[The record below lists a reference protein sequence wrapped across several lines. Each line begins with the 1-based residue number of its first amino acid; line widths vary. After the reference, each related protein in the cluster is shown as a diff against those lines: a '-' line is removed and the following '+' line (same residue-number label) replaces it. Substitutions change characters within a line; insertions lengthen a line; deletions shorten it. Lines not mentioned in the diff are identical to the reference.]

1 MIQAAESKALE
12 MYAGQE
18 AARQQEILENK
29 AVHQTEDKDIPGK
42 ETMPPEGQAGF
53 LVEEDMEIDD
63 FEIVSPEFFS
73 QIKEPSFTVNVNK
86 VYVNA
91 ACVRLL
97 PDVEYVKILVSR
109 KRKQV
114 AFEPSDE
121 MDIKAYKWSRIK
133 DGKLYAS
140 QRTGDIFV
148 MMLCEMMGW
157 DPDYRYKI
165 IGRLVHS
172 RGHSLIVF
180 DLTTFN
186 CYPKAAS
193 EDGKGSGRKRT
204 AFPIEKWNGRF
215 GPTYAESKRSLQV
228 NTFDEYTVWTIKE
241 GEGSKGDAP
250 ENPAIKVKAVAE
262 SEQ

>member
-1 MIQAAESKALE
+1 MMQAAE
-12 MYAGQE
+12 G
-18 AARQQEILENK
+18 K
-29 AVHQTEDKDIPGK
+29 AVDMQMMQAGVQLEADMESGTGKSSDTTENQRKN
-42 ETMPPEGQAGF
+42 TMPSAQPAGLF
-53 LVEEDMEIDD
+53 VEEDMDIDD

-86 VYVNA
+86 IYVNA

-97 PDVEYVKILVSR
+97 PDVEYVKILVNR

-121 MDIKAYKWSRIK
+121 MDIKAYKWSRTK
-133 DGKLYAS
+133 DGKRYAS

-172 RGHSLIVF
+172 KGHSLIVF
-180 DLTTFN
+180 DLMTYN

-193 EDGKGSGRKRT
+193 EEGSGTVRKKS

-215 GPTYAESKRSLQV
+215 GPTYAESRRSLQV
-228 NTFDEYTVWTIKE
+228 NTFDGYTVWTIKE
-241 GEGSKGDAP
+241 GDASKPNASDNMQKTGEGG
-250 ENPAIKVKAVAE
+250 AE
-262 SEQ
+262 K

>member
-1 MIQAAESKALE
+1 MIQASE
-12 MYAGQE
+12 
-18 AARQQEILENK
+18 R
-29 AVHQTEDKDIPGK
+29 TELNMQM
-42 ETMPPEGQAGF
+42 TQAGAQPKSNMERRVEKSPETAGTQEKGTIPSTQPAGLF
-53 LVEEDMEIDD
+53 VEEDMDIDD

-97 PDVEYVKILVSR
+97 PDVEYVKILVNR

-121 MDIKAYKWSRIK
+121 MDIKAYRWSRTK
-133 DGKLYAS
+133 DGKRYAS

-172 RGHSLIVF
+172 KGHSLIVF
-180 DLTTFN
+180 DLMTYN

-193 EDGKGSGRKRT
+193 EEGSGSARKKSS
-204 AFPIEKWNGRF
+204 FPIEKWNGRF
-215 GPTYAESKRSLQV
+215 GPTYAESRRSLQV
-228 NTFDEYTVWTIKE
+228 NTFDGYTVWTIKE
-241 GEGSKGDAP
+241 GEASTKDDPNDLQKTDEGG
-250 ENPAIKVKAVAE
+250 AE
-262 SEQ
+262 K

>member
-1 MIQAAESKALE
+1 MIQAAE
-12 MYAGQE
+12 
-18 AARQQEILENK
+18 
-29 AVHQTEDKDIPGK
+29 GK
-42 ETMPPEGQAGF
+42 VVDMQMAQAGVQLKTDMENMMTKRTGTTENTEIETLPPTQPAGLF
-53 LVEEDMEIDD
+53 MEEDMDIDD

-97 PDVEYVKILVSR
+97 PNVEYVKILVNR

-121 MDIKAYKWSRIK
+121 MDIKAYKWSRTK
-133 DGKLYAS
+133 GGKRYAS

-172 RGHSLIVF
+172 KGHSLIVF
-180 DLTTFN
+180 DLMTYN
-186 CYPKAAS
+186 CYPKEAS
-193 EDGKGSGRKRT
+193 EGNSGTAKKKT

-215 GPTYAESKRSLQV
+215 GPTYAESRRSLQV
-228 NTFDEYTVWTIKE
+228 NTFSGYTVWTIKE
-241 GEGSKGDAP
+241 GEAQKADAP
-250 ENPAIKVKAVAE
+250 GEMQKTNEGDVEK
-262 SEQ
+262 

>member
-1 MIQAAESKALE
+1 MIQAAEVTE
-12 MYAGQE
+12 MNRQMMEAGSQLKTGME
-18 AARQQEILENK
+18 GD
-29 AVHQTEDKDIPGK
+29 AVSSEETTKIPGK
-42 ETMPPEGQAGF
+42 GTMPQTQPTGLF
-53 LVEEDMEIDD
+53 VEEDMDIDD

-97 PDVEYVKILVSR
+97 PDVEYVKILVNR

-121 MDIKAYKWSRIK
+121 MDIKAYRWSRTK
-133 DGKLYAS
+133 DGKRYAS

-172 RGHSLIVF
+172 KGHSLIVF
-180 DLTTFN
+180 DLMTYN

-193 EDGKGSGRKRT
+193 EDGSGSARKKT

-215 GPTYAESKRSLQV
+215 GPTYAESRRSLQV
-228 NTFDEYTVWTIKE
+228 NTFDGYTVWTIKE
-241 GEGSKGDAP
+241 GETPKTDD
-250 ENPAIKVKAVAE
+250 
-262 SEQ
+262 SEALQNTNEGGAKE

>member
-1 MIQAAESKALE
+1 
-12 MYAGQE
+12 
-18 AARQQEILENK
+18 
-29 AVHQTEDKDIPGK
+29 
-42 ETMPPEGQAGF
+42 
-53 LVEEDMEIDD
+53 
-63 FEIVSPEFFS
+63 
-73 QIKEPSFTVNVNK
+73 
-86 VYVNA
+86 VNA

-250 ENPAIKVKAVAE
+250 GNPAIKVKAVAE

>member
-1 MIQAAESKALE
+1 MIQTAEGKVVNMQIAQ
-12 MYAGQE
+12 AGAQMKTDME
-18 AARQQEILENK
+18 SGMEKNMDTTNTQ
-29 AVHQTEDKDIPGK
+29 GK
-42 ETMPPEGQAGF
+42 ETIPPADPVGLF
-53 LVEEDMEIDD
+53 VEEDMDIDD

-97 PDVEYVKILVSR
+97 PDVEYVKILVNR

-121 MDIKAYKWSRIK
+121 MDIKAYRWSRMK
-133 DGKLYAS
+133 DGKRYAS

-172 RGHSLIVF
+172 KGHSLIVF
-180 DLTTFN
+180 DLMTYN

-193 EDGKGSGRKRT
+193 EEGSGAARKKS

-215 GPTYAESKRSLQV
+215 GPTYAESRRSLQV
-228 NTFDEYTVWTIKE
+228 NTFDGYTVWTIKE
-241 GEGSKGDAP
+241 GETMKTDAP
-250 ENPAIKVKAVAE
+250 DTLQKTNEGGVEN
-262 SEQ
+262 

>member
-1 MIQAAESKALE
+1 MMQAAEE
-12 MYAGQE
+12 
-18 AARQQEILENK
+18 K
-29 AVHQTEDKDIPGK
+29 AVNIQMTQTGERQKADKESGIAKSPGTAETQEK
-42 ETMPPEGQAGF
+42 ETMPLTPPAGLF
-53 LVEEDMEIDD
+53 VEEDMDIDD

-97 PDVEYVKILVSR
+97 PDVEYVKILVNR

-121 MDIKAYKWSRIK
+121 MDIKAYRWSRVK
-133 DGKLYAS
+133 DGKRYAS

-172 RGHSLIVF
+172 KGHSLIVF
-180 DLTTFN
+180 DLMTYN

-193 EDGKGSGRKRT
+193 EENSGAARKKS

-215 GPTYAESKRSLQV
+215 GPTYAESRRSLQV
-228 NTFDEYTVWTIKE
+228 NTFDGYTVWTIKE
-241 GEGSKGDAP
+241 GETPKTDAP
-250 ENPAIKVKAVAE
+250 DAMQNPDEGGVEK
-262 SEQ
+262 

>member
-1 MIQAAESKALE
+1 MTQTGTQLE
-12 MYAGQE
+12 IDFNSGMAGNE
-18 AARQQEILENK
+18 ERIEPLEKGN
-29 AVHQTEDKDIPGK
+29 IPS
-42 ETMPPEGQAGF
+42 TTDRVGF
-53 LVEEDMEIDD
+53 FVEEDMDIDD

-121 MDIKAYKWSRIK
+121 MDIKAYRWCRIK
-133 DGKLYAS
+133 DGKRYAS

-172 RGHSLIVF
+172 KGHSLIVF
-180 DLTTFN
+180 DLTTYN
-186 CYPKAAS
+186 CYPKEAS
-193 EDGKGSGRKRT
+193 EEGKETGRKRR

-228 NTFDEYTVWTIKE
+228 NTFDGYTVWTIKKGDETHTEGSSVQDDHSDE
-241 GEGSKGDAP
+241 GEV
-250 ENPAIKVKAVAE
+250 EE
-262 SEQ
+262 

>member
-1 MIQAAESKALE
+1 MMQVAEGKVVNMHMAQSGAQPMIGTESGTANDSGTKE
-12 MYAGQE
+12 SRG
-18 AARQQEILENK
+18 K
-29 AVHQTEDKDIPGK
+29 KD
-42 ETMPPEGQAGF
+42 MPPADQAGF
-53 LVEEDMEIDD
+53 FVEEEMDIDE

-97 PDVEYVKILVSR
+97 PDVEYVKILVNR

-121 MDIKAYKWSRIK
+121 MDIKAYRWSRTK
-133 DGKLYAS
+133 DGKRYAS

-172 RGHSLIVF
+172 KGHSLIVF
-180 DLTTFN
+180 DLMTYN

-193 EDGKGSGRKRT
+193 EEGSGAARKKT

-215 GPTYAESKRSLQV
+215 GPTYAESRRSLQV
-228 NTFDEYTVWTIKE
+228 NTFDGYTVWTIKE
-241 GEGSKGDAP
+241 GEGSKSDAP
-250 ENPAIKVKAVAE
+250 EDLQKTDEGGAE
-262 SEQ
+262 K

>member
-1 MIQAAESKALE
+1 MT
-12 MYAGQE
+12 E
-18 AARQQEILENK
+18 AASNMTLSTYKAQMEKQQAVKEEKEDTSKENK
-29 AVHQTEDKDIPGK
+29 GTGSLSR
-42 ETMPPEGQAGF
+42 MGQAEF
-53 LVEEDMEIDD
+53 LVDEELDISE

-91 ACVRLL
+91 ACVRML
-97 PDVEYVKILVSR
+97 PDVEYVRILVNR

-114 AFEPSDE
+114 VFEPSDE
-121 MDIKAYKWSRIK
+121 MDIKAYRWSRDK
-133 DGKLYAS
+133 DGKRYAS
-140 QRTGDIFV
+140 QRTGNVFV

-165 IGRLVHS
+165 IGRLMRS
-172 RGHSLIVF
+172 WGHSLIVF
-180 DLTTFN
+180 DLTTYN

-193 EDGKGSGRKRT
+193 EDNKSEGRRKT
-204 AFPIEKWNGRF
+204 AFPLDKWNGRF

-241 GEGSKGDAP
+241 GEGVQSESAQ
-250 ENPAIKVKAVAE
+250 EEQVPAEGGV
-262 SEQ
+262 SE

>member
-1 MIQAAESKALE
+1 MMRTAESKVVNMQMAQ
-12 MYAGQE
+12 AGMQLMADMNDE
-18 AARQQEILENK
+18 TEKSSGMAENK
-29 AVHQTEDKDIPGK
+29 YK
-42 ETMPPEGQAGF
+42 ETLPPADQAAF
-53 LVEEDMEIDD
+53 FVEEDMDIDD

-86 VYVNA
+86 IYVNA

-114 AFEPSDE
+114 AFEPSNE
-121 MDIKAYKWSRIK
+121 MDIKAYRWSRIK
-133 DGKLYAS
+133 DGKRYAS

-157 DPDYRYKI
+157 DPDYRYKV

-172 RGHSLIVF
+172 KGHSLIVF
-180 DLTTFN
+180 DLMTYN

-193 EDGKGSGRKRT
+193 EENSSPARKRT

-215 GPTYAESKRSLQV
+215 GPTYAESRRSLQV
-228 NTFDEYTVWTIKE
+228 NTFDGYTVWTIRE
-241 GEGSKGDAP
+241 GDASK
-250 ENPAIKVKAVAE
+250 PAAPGISQKTDGGGTKK
-262 SEQ
+262 

>member
-1 MIQAAESKALE
+1 MMQAAE
-12 MYAGQE
+12 
-18 AARQQEILENK
+18 
-29 AVHQTEDKDIPGK
+29 GK
-42 ETMPPEGQAGF
+42 VVNMQMMQAGVQLKADMESETGKSSDMTENQEKSTALPAQPAGLF
-53 LVEEDMEIDD
+53 VEEDMDIDD

-86 VYVNA
+86 IYVNA

-97 PDVEYVKILVSR
+97 PDVEYVKILVNR

-121 MDIKAYKWSRIK
+121 MDIKAYRWSRTK
-133 DGKLYAS
+133 DGKRYAS

-172 RGHSLIVF
+172 KGHSLIVF
-180 DLTTFN
+180 DLMTYN

-193 EDGKGSGRKRT
+193 EEGGSAARKKT

-215 GPTYAESKRSLQV
+215 GPTYAESRRSLQV
-228 NTFDEYTVWTIKE
+228 NTFDGYTVWTIKE
-241 GEGSKGDAP
+241 GDASKPKASDDLPKTEEGG
-250 ENPAIKVKAVAE
+250 AE
-262 SEQ
+262 K

>member
-114 AFEPSDE
+114 AF
-121 MDIKAYKWSRIK
+121 
-133 DGKLYAS
+133 
-140 QRTGDIFV
+140 
-148 MMLCEMMGW
+148 
-157 DPDYRYKI
+157 
-165 IGRLVHS
+165 
-172 RGHSLIVF
+172 
-180 DLTTFN
+180 
-186 CYPKAAS
+186 
-193 EDGKGSGRKRT
+193 
-204 AFPIEKWNGRF
+204 
-215 GPTYAESKRSLQV
+215 
-228 NTFDEYTVWTIKE
+228 
-241 GEGSKGDAP
+241 
-250 ENPAIKVKAVAE
+250 
-262 SEQ
+262 

>member
-1 MIQAAESKALE
+1 
-12 MYAGQE
+12 
-18 AARQQEILENK
+18 
-29 AVHQTEDKDIPGK
+29 
-42 ETMPPEGQAGF
+42 
-53 LVEEDMEIDD
+53 MEIDD

-165 IGRLVHS
+165 LGKKNKAKEIMAVVNDLLINAGFSRVSQNSLSLDNGTKFRLIARYRAYV
-172 RGHSLIVF
+172 
-180 DLTTFN
+180 
-186 CYPKAAS
+186 
-193 EDGKGSGRKRT
+193 GKDNIIYRR
-204 AFPIEKWNGRF
+204 
-215 GPTYAESKRSLQV
+215 
-228 NTFDEYTVWTIKE
+228 
-241 GEGSKGDAP
+241 
-250 ENPAIKVKAVAE
+250 
-262 SEQ
+262 

>member
-1 MIQAAESKALE
+1 MIPAAEEKVINMQMMQAGTQRKAD
-12 MYAGQE
+12 MDKSTGMT
-18 AARQQEILENK
+18 ENK
-29 AVHQTEDKDIPGK
+29 GVEA
-42 ETMPPEGQAGF
+42 MPLTHPVSLF
-53 LVEEDMEIDD
+53 VEEDLDIDD

-97 PDVEYVKILVSR
+97 PDVEYVKILINR
-109 KRKQV
+109 KRRQV
-114 AFEPSDE
+114 ALEPSNE
-121 MDIKAYKWSRIK
+121 MDIKAYRWSRIK
-133 DGKLYAS
+133 DGKRYAS

-172 RGHSLIVF
+172 KGHSLIVF

-186 CYPKAAS
+186 CYPKA
-193 EDGKGSGRKRT
+193 GSDESSGTARRKAT
-204 AFPIEKWNGRF
+204 FPLEKWNGRF
-215 GPTYAESKRSLQV
+215 GPTYAESSRSLQV
-228 NTFDEYTVWTIKE
+228 NTFDGYTVWTIKE
-241 GEGSKGDAP
+241 GETHKADALQRMD
-250 ENPAIKVKAVAE
+250 EGGTDT
-262 SEQ
+262 

>member
-1 MIQAAESKALE
+1 MIQAAEKKAMD
-12 MYAGQE
+12 MYTTQTGVMQETAQSEAGKKAEDKETPEPPAKGPSSHAGQ
-18 AARQQEILENK
+18 
-29 AVHQTEDKDIPGK
+29 TDY
-42 ETMPPEGQAGF
+42 F
-53 LVEEDMEIDD
+53 VEEDMDIDD

-114 AFEPSDE
+114 AIEPSDE
-121 MDIKAYKWSRIK
+121 MDIKAYRWSRVK

-157 DPDYRYKI
+157 DPDNRYKI
-165 IGRLVHS
+165 IGRMVHS

-180 DLTTFN
+180 DLTTYN

-193 EDGKGSGRKRT
+193 EERKGTGKKR
-204 AFPIEKWNGRF
+204 AALQLEKWNGRSILLMNIPY
-215 GPTYAESKRSLQV
+215 GRSK
-228 NTFDEYTVWTIKE
+228 
-241 GEGSKGDAP
+241 KGKQERRKARKIQP
-250 ENPAIKVKAVAE
+250 ILVKAVLN
-262 SEQ
+262 SER

>member
-1 MIQAAESKALE
+1 MTQTSTQLKINFNRRMAGNEEGIENLE
-12 MYAGQE
+12 
-18 AARQQEILENK
+18 
-29 AVHQTEDKDIPGK
+29 K
-42 ETMPPEGQAGF
+42 ETMPSTDRVGF
-53 LVEEDMEIDD
+53 FVEEDMDIDD

-97 PDVEYVKILVSR
+97 PDVEYVKILVNR

-121 MDIKAYKWSRIK
+121 MDIKAYRWCRIK
-133 DGKLYAS
+133 DGKRYAS

-172 RGHSLIVF
+172 KGHSLIVF
-180 DLTTFN
+180 DLTTYN
-186 CYPKAAS
+186 CYPKEAS
-193 EDGKGSGRKRT
+193 EEGKETGRKRR

-228 NTFDEYTVWTIKE
+228 NTFDGYTVWTIKKGDE
-241 GEGSKGDAP
+241 THTEGS
-250 ENPAIKVKAVAE
+250 AIQDDNSDE
-262 SEQ
+262 GGIEE